1 VNASYSDTSGKKL
14 HEGSFGASAKFPD
27 QALSD
32 FVASSQLAI
41 KSYLLPPDNGG
52 GGDPVSRLTV
62 NHFRCLDADWDGWF
76 GGEPEFYISVYYH
89 GIYQRTDFFD
99 VVEEQLTGTLI
110 EIF

>member
-1 VNASYSDTSGKKL
+1 MNASYSDTSGKKL

-52 GGDPVSRLTV
+52 GTSYVSRATSFTIGRDYEGCFDGDMEIYFKV
-62 NHFRCLDADWDGWF
+62 WYARDWLKVTFW
-76 GGEPEFYISVYYH
+76 
-89 GIYQRTDFFD
+89 
-99 VVEEQLTGTLI
+99 
-110 EIF
+110 